1 MPRPKTMSDEEA
13 LQAALDLIHIRG
25 PEALTFASLSQSC
38 GLSPATLVQRFR
50 SKEELKQSALLL
62 AWDHLDVRT
71 RALAQRMPKTPAGA
85 IALLVGLSRS
95 YGGIEAYAEG
105 LLVLRE
111 DFRDPTLR
119 ARGAKWKQ
127 ELSRALDVC
136 FADLK
141 GAPAGIGLLM
151 AAQWQGAL
159 LWWGFEPDG
168 KVEDFIAQVLERF
181 VGLVASGSTSSN
193 QYKAK

>member
-1 MPRPKTMSDEEA
+1 MPRPKTMSDEEV
-13 LQAALDLIHIRG
+13 LQAALDLIHSRG

-38 GLSPATLVQRFR
+38 GLSPATLVQRFG
-50 SKEELKQSALLL
+50 SKEQLKQSALLL
-62 AWDHLDVRT
+62 AWDQLDART
-71 RALAQRMPKTPAGA
+71 RALAEEIPKTPAGA

-119 ARGAKWKQ
+119 ARGARWKQ
-127 ELSRALDVC
+127 ELSHTLDAC
-136 FADLK
+136 FEDVK
-141 GAPAGIGLLM
+141 GAPADIGLLM

-159 LWWGFEPDG
+159 LWWAFEPID
-168 KVEDFIAQVLERF
+168 KVQDFVGRSLERF
-181 VGLVASGSTSSN
+181 VALVLTE
-193 QYKAK
+193 